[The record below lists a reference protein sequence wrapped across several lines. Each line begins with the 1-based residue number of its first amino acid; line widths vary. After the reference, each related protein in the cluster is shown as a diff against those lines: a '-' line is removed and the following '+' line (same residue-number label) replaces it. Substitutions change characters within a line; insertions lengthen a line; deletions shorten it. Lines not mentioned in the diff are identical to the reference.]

1 MDYTNKTL
9 TLNDGIDYIVVEQ
22 VDFEDKTYLYIVN
35 SEDEDDT
42 SFIQING
49 GNILDINPEL
59 FKEKIFPLFKEKFEK

>member
-42 SFIQING
+42 RFIQING

-59 FKEKIFPLFKEKFEK
+59 FREKIFPLFKEKFEK

>member
-35 SEDEDDT
+35 SEDEDDN

-59 FKEKIFPLFKEKFEK
+59 FREKIFPLFKEKFEK

>member
-59 FKEKIFPLFKEKFEK
+59 FREKIFPLFKEKFEK